1 MTNCT
6 NISASTAIGRPL
18 FPHEAALF
26 DDDCL
31 CDQLKND
38 AAHEGCFPSD
48 FPSFFLRDNG
58 KVVFR
63 HFGDE

>member
-1 MTNCT
+1 
-6 NISASTAIGRPL
+6 L
-18 FPHEAALF
+18 FPPEAALF

-48 FPSFFLRDNG
+48 FPRSSSVTTEKLFSVILVMNEITG
-58 KVVFR
+58 VF
-63 HFGDE
+63 